1 MQQLFTYQH
10 LIRREVLFK
19 VSPLGKQVLL
29 LTGFA
34 FQLWEV
40 GSRLETGQGL
50 NKILLMEIPVQKEAQ
65 RWIVAALWKDAQLT
79 LKLRLHRYE
88 GFKNVKSQR
97 KSVSGRRKRKC
108 KGAL

>member
-1 MQQLFTYQH
+1 M
-10 LIRREVLFK
+10 
-19 VSPLGKQVLL
+19 SPLGKQALL

-34 FQLWEV
+34 SQLWEV
-40 GSRLETGQGL
+40 GSRLEIGQGL
-50 NKILLMEIPVQKEAQ
+50 NKIPLMEMPVQKEGQ
-65 RWIVAALWKDAQLT
+65 RWSVAGLWKDAQLT
-79 LKLRLHRYE
+79 LKLRLHRYK